1 MNNAKIYNGAY
12 SGATAGMLNSRVNLA
27 NYDQLIDAC
36 STFADAVDTA
46 IPPSSG
52 MSDASGELMNQLC
65 QAALINRYSIPI
77 AASVVTQVVAAFNA
91 LYLSLSSDSGNVMP
105 LYMVRNVSTQ
115 ALTDLSTYAVDDNDG
130 VANVEGDVVLLAGPA
145 TTLAAMR
152 LRGPFVVGP
161 VVDAIAT
168 LTRPSWFTGVQVK
181 GTHNTYVQEGVR
193 FNGTTWNSNGPST
206 VFTVGTD
213 PIFFFPNVVGQRIQL
228 VNGTAITKLPLA
240 SSASGVSVTR
250 TVPNFDGETFTID
263 YEAVLT
269 GGWGNDGYGY
279 DTDVR
284 IDTTTVGGIRNAGDQ
299 STVSIVGT
307 NTAFV
312 PWAS

>member
-91 LYLSLSSDSGNVMP
+91 LYLSLSSDNGNVMP
-105 LYMVRNVSTQ
+105 FYMARNVSNQ
-115 ALTDLSTYAVDDNDG
+115 ALTDLATYAVDDNDG
-130 VANVEGDVVLLAGPA
+130 VANVEGDLIILAGPTVTPSA
-145 TTLAAMR
+145 LTM
-152 LRGPFVVGP
+152 RGPFIVGP
-161 VVDAIAT
+161 VVDSIAT

-193 FNGTTWNSNGPST
+193 YNGTTWNSTGPNT
-206 VFTVGTD
+206 TFTVGTS
-213 PIFFFPNVVGQRIQL
+213 PIHFFPDVVNLRLKL
-228 VNGTAITKLPLA
+228 VAGTATTTMPLA
-240 SSASGVSVTR
+240 SSVSGVQACR
-250 TVPNFDGETFTID
+250 TVPIFDGESFTIE
-263 YEAVLT
+263 YETILT

-279 DTDVR
+279 ETDVR
-284 IDTTTVGGIRNAGDQ
+284 VNASIIGGILNTGDQ
-299 STVSIVGT
+299 SVVSVVGT
-307 NTAFV
+307 NTTFV
-312 PWAS
+312 DWAV

>member
-36 STFADAVDTA
+36 TTFADAVDAA
-46 IPPSSG
+46 IPPSAG

-91 LYLSLSSDSGNVMP
+91 LYLSLSSDSGNNMP
-105 LYMVRNVSTQ
+105 FYMARNVSTQ
-115 ALTDLSTYAVDDNDG
+115 ALTDLATYAVDDNDG
-130 VANVEGDVVLLAGPA
+130 VANIEGDVILLAGPA

-161 VVDAIAT
+161 VVEGIAT
-168 LTRPSWFTGVQVK
+168 LTRPSWFTSVQVK

-193 FNGTTWNSNGPST
+193 FNGTTWNSNGPSV

-213 PIFFFPNVVGQRIQL
+213 PIFFFPNAVGQRIQL

-240 SSASGVSVTR
+240 SSASGVSLTR

-263 YEAVLT
+263 YEAILT

-307 NTAFV
+307 NNVFV